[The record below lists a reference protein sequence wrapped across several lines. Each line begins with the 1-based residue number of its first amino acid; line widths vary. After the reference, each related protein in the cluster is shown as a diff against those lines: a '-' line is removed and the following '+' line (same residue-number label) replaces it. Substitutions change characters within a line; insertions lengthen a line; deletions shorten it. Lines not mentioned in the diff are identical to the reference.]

1 MELRDRLLRDLPR
14 ELLRELFL
22 LLERDRLE
30 PELEVEPF
38 LLLERDRL
46 GLELELEADFDGED
60 ELFRLLR

>member
-30 PELEVEPF
+30 PALF

-46 GLELELEADFDGED
+46 GLELELEVDFDGED